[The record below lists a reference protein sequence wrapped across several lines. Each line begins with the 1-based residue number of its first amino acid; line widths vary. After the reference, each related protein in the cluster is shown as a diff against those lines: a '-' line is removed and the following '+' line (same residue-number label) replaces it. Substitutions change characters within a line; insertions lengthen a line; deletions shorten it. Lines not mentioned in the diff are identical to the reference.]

1 MYNYYL
7 DLKRKEAEN
16 LQKQNILKTEE
27 NKLKRKSTSTHI
39 LLTFIIPI

>member
-16 LQKQNILKTEE
+16 LQKQSLLKTEE
-27 NKLKRKSTSTHI
+27 DKLKRKSTRIPICTHI
-39 LLTFIIPI
+39 HI